1 MVWSYDRNKVCKP
14 EFYLLYGL
22 LLPMKLVPFLW
33 LLVESESVAIASFCI
48 VLSGVKVLFQ
58 YVDISFILL
67 VVNWEHWDPGFF
79 SDSVS

>member
-14 EFYLLYGL
+14 EFDLLYGL
-22 LLPMKLVPFLW
+22 LPPMKLVLFLW

-58 YVDISFILL
+58 YVDISFILS